1 MITQNEGTTIY
12 TGAHITMF
20 QAMVL
25 RTGLKMYART
35 KTQPN
40 ALFTPANM
48 LDAAS
53 RITGRKYRRGQ
64 YMEAANDLSV
74 FIAIMECKS

>member
-1 MITQNEGTTIY
+1 MITQKEGTTVY

-25 RTGLKMYART
+25 RTGLQMYART
-35 KTQPN
+35 KIQPN
-40 ALFTPANM
+40 ALYTPANM
-48 LDAAS
+48 LDAAG
-53 RITGRKYRRGQ
+53 RITGRRYRRGQ

-74 FIAIMECKS
+74 FIAIMQAKA

>member
-1 MITQNEGTTIY
+1 MITHNEGGTTY

>member
-1 MITQNEGTTIY
+1 
-12 TGAHITMF
+12 MF

-35 KTQPN
+35 KVQPN
-40 ALFTPANM
+40 ALFTPTNM

-74 FIAIMECKS
+74 FIAIMQAKA

>member
-1 MITQNEGTTIY
+1 MITHSEGMTIY
-12 TGAHITMF
+12 TGAHVTMF

-35 KTQPN
+35 KVQPN
-40 ALFTPANM
+40 ALFTPTNM
-48 LDAAS
+48 LEAAG
-53 RITGRKYRRGQ
+53 RITGRRYRRGQ

-74 FIAIMECKS
+74 FIAIMQAKA

>member
-1 MITQNEGTTIY
+1 MITHTEGTTIY
-12 TGAHITMF
+12 TGAHVTMF

-35 KTQPN
+35 KVQPN

-53 RITGRKYRRGQ
+53 RITGRRYRRGQ

-74 FIAIMECKS
+74 FIAIMQAKA

>member
-1 MITQNEGTTIY
+1 MIRHTEGTTTY

>member
-1 MITQNEGTTIY
+1 MITQNEGTTVY
-12 TGAHITMF
+12 TGAHVTMF

-35 KTQPN
+35 KVPPN
-40 ALFTPANM
+40 AVFTPANM
-48 LDAAS
+48 LDAAG